1 MNNFYFHAGVSLLYF
16 FKCEKHWE
24 IFSELISIR
33 KRPLEI
39 PEHKVLHMDVFG
51 VFGEEGRCFV
61 ADCIPA

>member
-1 MNNFYFHAGVSLLYF
+1 MQEYILLYF

-39 PEHKVLHMDVFG
+39 LERKVLHMDVFG
-51 VFGEEGRCFV
+51 VFGGGGKRFGS
-61 ADCIPA
+61 